1 MLELYTNNDMDAPT
15 RIIQYSLNKEQKMES
30 ISVVGVDLAK
40 NVIQLHA
47 VDAVGKVILKKAV
60 RRSGF
65 LAFFANLPCCLIGME
80 ACSSSH
86 YWARELTKLGHQVK
100 LMAPQFVKPY
110 VKSNKNDAND
120 AEAICEAVTRP
131 SMRFVAQKSQEQQAL
146 LLIHRERDG
155 AVRDRTALINRIRAT
170 LAEFGVAVPVGPWR
184 LNKWFAQEFSEQC
197 AHLPE
202 TLQRHILRMKARLTL
217 LESEITVYDQE
228 IDSLS
233 KINPLCQKLERVPG
247 IGRLTASALVAS
259 IGSGKEFDS
268 GRQLS
273 AWLGLVPKQHSSGG
287 KSKLLGISK
296 RGDSY
301 LRRLFIHGARAVYRH
316 LNPKRKLTTWLNELS
331 CRAHKNVVIVALAN
345 KLARIAWSLLA
356 KDQEYVETI

>member
-1 MLELYTNNDMDAPT
+1 
-15 RIIQYSLNKEQKMES
+15 MES

-40 NVIQLHA
+40 NMIQLHA

-155 AVRDRTALINRIRAT
+155 AVRDLSLI
-170 LAEFGVAVPVGPWR
+170 
-184 LNKWFAQEFSEQC
+184 
-197 AHLPE
+197 
-202 TLQRHILRMKARLTL
+202 HI
-217 LESEITVYDQE
+217 
-228 IDSLS
+228 
-233 KINPLCQKLERVPG
+233 
-247 IGRLTASALVAS
+247 
-259 IGSGKEFDS
+259 
-268 GRQLS
+268 
-273 AWLGLVPKQHSSGG
+273 
-287 KSKLLGISK
+287 
-296 RGDSY
+296 
-301 LRRLFIHGARAVYRH
+301 
-316 LNPKRKLTTWLNELS
+316 
-331 CRAHKNVVIVALAN
+331 
-345 KLARIAWSLLA
+345 
-356 KDQEYVETI
+356 

>member
-1 MLELYTNNDMDAPT
+1 M
-15 RIIQYSLNKEQKMES
+15 
-30 ISVVGVDLAK
+30 
-40 NVIQLHA
+40 IQLHA

-184 LNKWFAQEFSEQC
+184 LNKWFAQEFSAHC

-217 LESEITVYDQE
+217 LESEITAYDQE

-287 KSKLLGISK
+287 KSKLSL
-296 RGDSY
+296 
-301 LRRLFIHGARAVYRH
+301 IH
-316 LNPKRKLTTWLNELS
+316 
-331 CRAHKNVVIVALAN
+331 I
-345 KLARIAWSLLA
+345 
-356 KDQEYVETI
+356 